1 MLETLNM
8 ATWHKIRKRPFL
20 KISFLVFLKLGHI
33 SAANPFHVTDLFL
46 DPWKHQKTF
55 SFLMFEG
62 DIEKTIVVK
71 WDNYCFQFS
80 KLKDY

>member
-46 DPWKHQKTF
+46 DPPENIRKPLVFW
-55 SFLMFEG
+55 
-62 DIEKTIVVK
+62 
-71 WDNYCFQFS
+71 C
-80 KLKDY
+80 LKGI